1 VSDSRTANTVVH
13 MLQITRTGT
22 VVTGGLG
29 DLDELRSA
37 FEVQHC
43 VQLRGLLDREL
54 AHLIRGRVD
63 ETQFYERPHGDIAH
77 EQCLA
82 DPTVQATL
90 VFLVNDDVFF
100 DAVRRITG
108 CDQFKGFWGR
118 IYRML
123 PSQGHF
129 DSWHDDVDGDRVIGM
144 SINLSAGEFRGGE
157 FQIRE
162 RGSDG
167 PHHQIANTG
176 LGDAVLFRIGENL
189 EHRVA
194 GIEGTVA
201 KIAFAGWFVSTY
213 YDKARWGLER

>member
-1 VSDSRTANTVVH
+1 

-22 VVTGGLG
+22 VVEGSLR
-29 DLDELRSA
+29 DLDELRTA

-43 VQLRGLLDREL
+43 VRLRGLLDPEL
-54 AHLIRGRVD
+54 IHLIRGRVD
-63 ETQFYERPHGDIAH
+63 DTQFYERPHDTIAQ

-82 DPTVQATL
+82 NPTVQATL

-108 CDQFKGFWGR
+108 CDQFKGFYGR

-123 PSQGHF
+123 PNPTHF

-144 SINLSAGEFRGGE
+144 SINLTVDEFRGGE

-162 RGSDG
+162 RGSEL

-176 LGDAVLFRIGENL
+176 LGDAILFRISENL
-189 EHRVA
+189 QHRVA
-194 GIEGTVA
+194 SIEGTVA

-213 YDKARWGLER
+213 YDKARWRLDR

>member
-1 VSDSRTANTVVH
+1 MVR
-13 MLQITRTGT
+13 ITRTGT
-22 VVTGGLG
+22 VVTG
-29 DLDELRSA
+29 DLDDFDELRAA

-43 VQLRGLLDREL
+43 VRLRGLLDSEL
-54 AHLIRGRVD
+54 VHLIRSRVD
-63 ETQFYERPHGDIAH
+63 DALFRDRPHDNIAM
-77 EQCLA
+77 EERLA

-108 CDQFKGFWGR
+108 CDRFSGFYGR

-123 PSQGHF
+123 PSPDHF

-144 SINLSAGEFRGGE
+144 SINLAADEFRGGE

-162 RGSDG
+162 RGSEI

-176 LGDAVLFRIGENL
+176 LGDAILFRISEKL

-194 GIEGTVA
+194 SVEGAVA

-213 YDKARWGLER
+213 DKAGWRFDGQ